1 MNERNGQDKPFLHT
15 DGQQK
20 HPVSFILPPIEPPR
34 PSVTFSGPVAYWIP
48 GALIAASLILGI
60 GVTFFPQPVAAFWPF
75 SILKASE
82 GVQNAP
88 VLHDSSL
95 ALLTAAINSDPSPAQ
110 SATDLSVSEGSALIA
125 TVGIDGTVPLEIDHT
140 SSSGSITTYTVQEGD
155 SISAIAA
162 SHGVSV
168 DTILWANGLTRKSAI
183 RPGTTLVILPVSGVR
198 HTVQK
203 GETLAGIAKSL
214 SADAEDIAT
223 YNGLEVG
230 SGLVAGTVLIVP
242 GGEAPVV
249 ATKKPAVASSVK
261 IKTGGSMGA
270 VRAVGNTSKVVSL
283 ANPAP
288 AGRVSQGIHGWNGI
302 DFAAPSGSP
311 VLAAANGT
319 VIISRMGGWNGGY
332 GNYIVIDHGDGT
344 QTLYGHLSSDSVSV
358 GQKVSRGQQIGG
370 IGNTG
375 KSTGYHLH
383 FEVRGAKNPFAN

>member
-1 MNERNGQDKPFLHT
+1 M
-15 DGQQK
+15 
-20 HPVSFILPPIEPPR
+20 PPIEPPR

-60 GVTFFPQPVAAFWPF
+60 GITLFPQPAAAFWPF
-75 SILKASE
+75 SILRASE
-82 GVQNAP
+82 GEQKTP
-88 VLHDSSL
+88 ILHNSNI
-95 ALLTAAINSDPSPAQ
+95 ALLQAAINSDPSPANEG
-110 SATDLSVSEGSALIA
+110 SDLSVSEGSALIA
-125 TVGIDGTVPLEIDHT
+125 NAGIEGTMPLEVDHT
-140 SSSGSITTYTVQEGD
+140 SSSGSISTYTVQEGD
-155 SISAIAA
+155 SISVIAA

-198 HTVQK
+198 HTVKK

-230 SGLVAGTVLIVP
+230 SGLIAGTVLIVP
-242 GGEAPVV
+242 GGEAPAVT
-249 ATKKPAVASSVK
+249 TKKATTASSVK

-270 VRAVGNTSKVVSL
+270 VRAVGNTGKTVSL
-283 ANPAP
+283 GNPAP

-319 VIISRMGGWNGGY
+319 VIVSRMGGWNGGY

-344 QTLYGHLSSDSVSV
+344 QTLYAHLSADNVSV
-358 GQKVSRGQQIGG
+358 GQKVARGQQIGAVG
-370 IGNTG
+370 KTG

-383 FEVRGAKNPFAN
+383 FEVRGAKNPFAK